1 MFDLIIIGGGL
12 GGCAAALAACSK
24 GLKVLMT
31 EETDWIGGQS
41 TSQAVPPDEHP
52 WIEEFGCTAKY
63 RLYRENIRTFYMKNM
78 PVADAVRREGFNPG
92 AAIVSNISHDPR
104 ISVHV
109 LHEMLSPYLLTG
121 RLTLQMETQAI
132 SVARKER
139 LLQSVELV
147 SLRTDERMT
156 VEGRYFIDAT
166 EMGDILPLASME
178 YVTGSE
184 SRAETGELHATEQA
198 DPDNIQGFTYVLAF
212 EYDDNGSHVIPKP
225 EMYDFWRE
233 YQPDHWPDKM
243 LSLVGPHPVTLER
256 REYAL
261 FADGEKFPLW
271 KYRRVYSKDQY
282 DMKDAR
288 EVTLLNWPQ
297 NDYFIGNIYDVP
309 EEDKKSHLHG
319 AQQLSLS
326 LLYWLQTEAPRP
338 DGGTGYP
345 GLRLRGD
352 VLGTSTGFAKAPY
365 IRESRRIKGLY
376 TITEQD
382 VSPASQPA
390 KSAKKYEDRIGV
402 GSYSIDLHP
411 SFTGITY
418 VDIPALPY
426 HIPLG
431 ALIPRDMDNVLAGN
445 KNIGTTHITNGCY
458 RLHPTEWNI
467 GEVCGELAFYCIR
480 HHMTPAEVRED
491 METLSDFQQVLRD
504 AGVELEWPE
513 EFYELR

>member
-1 MFDLIIIGGGL
+1 MFDLIIFGGGL
-12 GGCAAALAACSK
+12 GGCAAAMAACSQ

-63 RLYRENIRTFYMKNM
+63 RQYREDIRTYYLKNM
-78 PVADAVRREGFNPG
+78 PVAGAASREGFNPG
-92 AAIVSNISHDPR
+92 GAIVSNISHDPR
-104 ISVHV
+104 VSVHV
-109 LHEMLSPYLLTG
+109 LNEMLSPYLLTG
-121 RLTLQMETQAI
+121 RLTLLLETAAV
-132 SVARKER
+132 SVTRTER
-139 LLQSVELV
+139 SLQCAELM
-147 SLRTDERMT
+147 SLRTGERMT
-156 VEGRYFIDAT
+156 VEGSYFIDAT
-166 EMGDILPLASME
+166 ETGDILPMASME

-184 SRAETGELHATEQA
+184 SREETGEPHATEKA
-198 DPDNIQGFTYVLAF
+198 DPNNIQGFTYVLAF
-212 EYDDNGSHVIPKP
+212 EYDENGSHVIPKP
-225 EMYDFWRE
+225 EMYDFWKE
-233 YQPDHWPDKM
+233 YQPAHWPDKM

-261 FADGEKFPLW
+261 FADGSKFPLW
-271 KYRRVYSKDQY
+271 KYRRVYSKEQY
-282 DMKDAR
+282 DVADAN

-297 NDYFIGNIYDVP
+297 NDYFIGNIYEVS
-309 EEDKKSHLHG
+309 EEDKKKHLHG

-338 DGGTGYP
+338 DGGSGYP

-352 VLGTSTGFAKAPY
+352 VVGTPTGFAKAPY
-365 IRESRRIKGLY
+365 IRESRRIRGLY

-382 VSPASQPA
+382 VSPASQTA
-390 KSAKKYEDRIGV
+390 RSAKKYEDRVGL

-411 SFTGITY
+411 SFTGVSY

-431 ALIPRDMDNVLAGN
+431 ALIPRDMDNLLAGN

-467 GEVCGELAFYCIR
+467 GEVCGELAAYCIQ
-480 HHMTPAEVRED
+480 HDCQPAEVRGNTN
-491 METLSDFQQVLRD
+491 TLHDFQQTLRE
-504 AGVELEWPE
+504 AGVQLEWPD
-513 EFYELR
+513 EFYEQR

>member
-1 MFDLIIIGGGL
+1 MFDLIIFGGGL
-12 GGCAAALAACSK
+12 GGCAAALSACSK

-52 WIEEFGCTAKY
+52 WIEEFGCTANY
-63 RLYRENIRTFYMKNM
+63 RRYRDEIRSFYMKNM
-78 PVADAVRREGFNPG
+78 PLAADMPRDGLNPG
-92 AAIVSNISHDPR
+92 GAIVSNISHDPR
-104 ISVHV
+104 VSVHV
-109 LHEMLSPYLLTG
+109 LHEMLAPYLLTG
-121 RLTLQMETQAI
+121 RLTLLLETAAV
-132 SVARKER
+132 SVDRTGRELHSA
-139 LLQSVELV
+139 ELV
-147 SLRTDERMT
+147 ALKSGERRI

-166 EMGDILPLASME
+166 ETGEILPLASME

-184 SRAETGELHATEQA
+184 SRAETGEPHATEEA
-198 DPDNIQGFTYVLAF
+198 DPNNIQAFTYVLAL
-212 EYDDNGSHVIPKP
+212 EYDEHGSHVIERP
-225 EMYDFWRE
+225 EMYDVWKE
-233 YQPDHWPDKM
+233 YRPVHWPEKM
-243 LSLVGPHPVTLER
+243 LSLIGPHPVTLER

-261 FADGEKFPLW
+261 FEDGDKFSLW
-271 KYRRVYSKDQY
+271 KYRRVYAKDQY
-282 DMKDAR
+282 DLADAN

-309 EEDKKSHLHG
+309 DEDQQRHLQG

-326 LLYWLQTEAPRP
+326 LLYWLQTEVPRQ
-338 DGGTGYP
+338 GGGKGYP

-352 VLGTSTGFAKAPY
+352 VLGTSSGFAKAPY
-365 IRESRRIKGLY
+365 IRESRRIKALY

-382 VSPASQPA
+382 VSPESQPA
-390 KSAKKYEDRIGV
+390 KSAKKYEDRVGI

-411 SFTGITY
+411 SFTGISY

-467 GEVCGELAFYCIR
+467 GEACGELAAYCIR
-480 HHMTPAEVRED
+480 HDRKPAEVRGDAE
-491 METLSDFQQVLRD
+491 LLRGYQQVLRE
-504 AGVELEWPE
+504 AGVQLEWPG

>member
-12 GGCAAALAACSK
+12 GGCAAALSACSK

-52 WIEEFGCTAKY
+52 WIEEFGCTANY
-63 RLYRENIRTFYMKNM
+63 RRYSDEIRSFYMRNM
-78 PVADAVRREGFNPG
+78 PLAADAPRHGLNPG
-92 AAIVSNISHDPR
+92 GAIVSNISHDPR
-104 ISVHV
+104 VSVHV
-109 LHEMLSPYLLTG
+109 LYEMLGPYLLTG
-121 RLTLQMETQAI
+121 RLTLLLETAA
-132 SVARKER
+132 V
-139 LLQSVELV
+139 SVERAGRELL
-147 SLRTDERMT
+147 SAELLALKSGERKI

-166 EMGDILPLASME
+166 ETGEILPLASME

-184 SRAETGELHATEQA
+184 SRAETGEPHATEEA
-198 DPDNIQGFTYVLAF
+198 DPDNIQGFTYVLAL
-212 EYDDNGSHVIPKP
+212 EYDAHGSHVIERP
-225 EMYDFWRE
+225 EMYDVWKE
-233 YQPDHWPDKM
+233 YQPAHWPDKM
-243 LSLVGPHPVTLER
+243 LSLIGPHPVTLER

-261 FADGEKFPLW
+261 FEDGGKFSLW
-271 KYRRVYSKDQY
+271 KYRRVYAKDQY
-282 DMKDAR
+282 NLSDAN

-297 NDYFIGNIYDVP
+297 NDYFIGNIYDVS
-309 EEDKKSHLHG
+309 DKDKQRHLQG

-326 LLYWLQTEAPRP
+326 LLYWLQTEAPRQ
-338 DGGTGYP
+338 DGGKGYP

-352 VLGTSTGFAKAPY
+352 VLGTSSGFAKAPY
-365 IRESRRIKGLY
+365 IRESRRIKALY

-382 VSPASQPA
+382 VSPESQPA
-390 KSAKKYEDRIGV
+390 KSAKKYEDRVGI

-411 SFTGITY
+411 SFTGISY

-458 RLHPTEWNI
+458 RLHPTEWSI
-467 GEVCGELAFYCIR
+467 GEACGELVAYCIR
-480 HHMTPAEVRED
+480 HDRKPAEVRGDAE
-491 METLSDFQQVLRD
+491 LLRD
-504 AGVELEWPE
+504 YQQILREAGVQLEWPG